1 MLYALNLRYEPSPL
15 LISKIN
21 TAMQIGLAAVIMA
34 QLGLSWPELAP
45 LVDWLVILV
54 AFTTVV
60 SGASY
65 LVGWSRRM
73 SKEVEM
79 GEI

>member
-1 MLYALNLRYEPSPL
+1 M
-15 LISKIN
+15 I
-21 TAMQIGLAAVIMA
+21 LAK
-34 QLGLSWPELAP
+34 LGLVLPVLTAWS
-45 LVDWLVILV
+45 DWLVILV

-65 LVGWSRRM
+65 LVDWSRRM
-73 SKEVEM
+73 NKEVEM